1 MNLTVFGREGAGCP
15 KQEKIL
21 TGEHT
26 TLHRH
31 AAAVHSV
38 CIPLIIF
45 IENISHITVI
55 EPLQKVVQCEQFR
68 LYAAQGYE
76 EAQMC

>member
-1 MNLTVFGREGAGCP
+1 MNLTVFGREGVGCP

-26 TLHRH
+26 TLHHH

-45 IENISHITVI
+45 IETISHITII

-68 LYAAQGYE
+68 LYAA
-76 EAQMC
+76 

>member
-26 TLHRH
+26 TLRRH

-45 IENISHITVI
+45 IKTFLTLLS
-55 EPLQKVVQCEQFR
+55 
-68 LYAAQGYE
+68 
-76 EAQMC
+76 